1 MDKLNKLSLPAT
13 ILIASLILGGFIFAS
28 QVIKQQSIERQ
39 QQIELEAKAEQDN
52 RDYIAKRKLD
62 CLAIYKTE
70 SDKFSNTINWNYKE
84 PTKTGRY
91 IPINSNTAIKK
102 KTEPLYKRIQ
112 ELVSQGKIVEATAI
126 TEAMTPEEYAEY
138 KKLKAADKTKAAE
151 SLYKRF
157 QELMSQGKIL
167 EATAIVKAM
176 TPEEY
181 AEYKKLKAA
190 VYAEYKKLKKKA
202 AMGC

>member
-62 CLAIYKTE
+62 CLAIHKTE

-84 PTKTGRY
+84 PIKTGRY
-91 IPINSNTAIKK
+91 IPIAIKK
-102 KTEPLYKRIQ
+102 KNESLYQRIQ
-112 ELVSQGKIVEATAI
+112 ELVSQGKIVEANAI
-126 TEAMTPEEYAEY
+126 TKAMTPAEYAEY
-138 KKLKAADKTKAAE
+138 KKLKAADKKKAAE

-176 TPEEY
+176 TPEVY
-181 AEYKKLKAA
+181 AEYKKLKAE